1 MPSESIKNELDNIKS
16 DLLFFLKNE
25 LKNEE
30 INIVFKL
37 NEKIITKKAYTF
49 EEKYK
54 KLYEINPKIDKLKK
68 EFGLD

>member
-1 MPSESIKNELDNIKS
+1 M
-16 DLLFFLKNE
+16 FLKNE